1 MLQDWLLSSCLRR
14 ILLAGERS
22 GRRHVDYRHREARS
36 YHDVFRAVLAAH
48 GGSPPDDVIDALVD
62 CTQQQRRSTLDHRR
76 RRRRSSRSQPCR
88 CRRRAAAP
96 RRPPSPRGMAAETS
110 PASDRPTSRTECSV
124 QSIDDHYGKNMTLSP
139 IYRLILDFFF
149 FIEPAILSHLSTDI
163 SQLLLAYNT
172 STTSS
177 YLSLITGVRV
187 VIRRIQNCISE
198 KATRIRHRGYR
209 SDYELSINSRKCPRL
224 ALEYFESFVNLS
236 VVGNLSVTEISRKCM
251 SISS

>member
-62 CTQQQRRSTLDHRR
+62 CTQQRRRSTLDHRR

-96 RRPPSPRGMAAETS
+96 LRPLSPRGMAAGTS
-110 PASDRPTSRTECSV
+110 PASDRPTSRTECV
-124 QSIDDHYGKNMTLSP
+124 RSIDDDYDDGNNMTLSP

-149 FIEPAILSHLSTDI
+149 FIEPAISSRLSTDI

-177 YLSLITGVRV
+177 YLSLITGVRI
-187 VIRRIQNCISE
+187 VIRRIQNCIFE

-209 SDYELSINSRKCPRL
+209 TDYELSIN
-224 ALEYFESFVNLS
+224 
-236 VVGNLSVTEISRKCM
+236 
-251 SISS
+251 

>member
-62 CTQQQRRSTLDHRR
+62 CTQQRRRSTLDHRR

-96 RRPPSPRGMAAETS
+96 LRPLSPRGMAAETS
-110 PASDRPTSRTECSV
+110 PAIDRPTSRTECV
-124 QSIDDHYGKNMTLSP
+124 RSIDDDYDDGNNMTLSP

-149 FIEPAILSHLSTDI
+149 FIEPAISSRL